1 MSLVSKSFIH
11 CMRLY
16 RKLSLVLLSISSL
29 IGLVRGY
36 RMTNY
41 PEGNS
46 ILLPYSD
53 EIIKETVF
61 SNYATFGWIFFTL
74 IGVFGIIAMIAVL
87 SKFRYFAYLIIIESI
102 FLSFFTLLNILFNGL
117 GPIHLFTIPYCVTV
131 LVLGVL
137 QTPKEF

>member
-1 MSLVSKSFIH
+1 
-11 CMRLY
+11 
-16 RKLSLVLLSISSL
+16 L

-46 ILLPYSD
+46 ILLPYSE

-61 SNYATFGWIFFTL
+61 ANYATFGWIIFSL
-74 IGVFGIIAMIAVL
+74 IGVFGIIAMIALL

-102 FLSFFTLLNILFNGL
+102 FLSFFTLLNILFNGF

>member
-1 MSLVSKSFIH
+1 MSLVSNSFIH

-102 FLSFFTLLNILFNGL
+102 FLSFFTHTTKPESSSSSSSQKNLLSLSCSLFSKRR
-117 GPIHLFTIPYCVTV
+117 PAT
-131 LVLGVL
+131 
-137 QTPKEF
+137 